1 MYSNVLWKSLELDE
15 YFVYFA
21 TIRTQCMDFN
31 VLSIYA
37 IVKSISNGI
46 SDHRYSIP
54 KFTHKSVSK
63 CWTNFSMH
71 LRHFLGPDLLHPL
84 GWSPCRNWA
93 GWPSSKERHIFETWR
108 CRKSW
113 GTPNINHYK
122 PSMLG
127 TFMAMETSTWGCR
140 KKSLKKTDNFSKV
153 RHNHRNQQNHG
164 ILQPWVWLHPH
175 NGRHRYWTYTL
186 WWTNSLQWKITIFN
200 GKIHYFYGHFPLLC

>member
-1 MYSNVLWKSLELDE
+1 MGKGTQKMEVLNLGQNVSECTGKNSGKHLGCLEFNSFSCFKLIRHYWIIHIICMYSNVLWKSLELDE

-140 KKSLKKTDNFSKV
+140 KKSLKKK
-153 RHNHRNQQNHG
+153 
-164 ILQPWVWLHPH
+164 
-175 NGRHRYWTYTL
+175 NG
-186 WWTNSLQWKITIFN
+186 
-200 GKIHYFYGHFPLLC
+200 